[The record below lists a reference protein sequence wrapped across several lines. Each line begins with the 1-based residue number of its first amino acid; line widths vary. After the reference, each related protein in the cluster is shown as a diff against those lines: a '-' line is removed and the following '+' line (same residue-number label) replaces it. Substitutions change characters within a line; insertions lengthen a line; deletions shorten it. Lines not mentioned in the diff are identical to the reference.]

1 MKETR
6 VWVLP
11 VCTADKAVLFFVFL
25 LLEIDIKTFVLFC
38 SCCKSN
44 YPNLRFGF
52 ETLCF
57 FSLLLALHLTS
68 SSSVFSAHGE
78 RERNTHTHTHTHS
91 MRVSGLEFLCCL
103 KSSSAMS

>member
-1 MKETR
+1 
-6 VWVLP
+6 
-11 VCTADKAVLFFVFL
+11 
-25 LLEIDIKTFVLFC
+25 
-38 SCCKSN
+38 
-44 YPNLRFGF
+44 
-52 ETLCF
+52 
-57 FSLLLALHLTS
+57 LHLTS